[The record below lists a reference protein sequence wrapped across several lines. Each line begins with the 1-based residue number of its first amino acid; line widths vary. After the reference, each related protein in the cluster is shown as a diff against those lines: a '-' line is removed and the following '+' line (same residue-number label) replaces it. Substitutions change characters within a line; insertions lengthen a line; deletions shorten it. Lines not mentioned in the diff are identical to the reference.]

1 MAEKKPRKRKSLK
14 VDLENKVEET
24 IIETTKVEEVQKEKK
39 PELPKLDPKKMYE
52 FISNGKYPTLTKGK
66 VWQVTGE
73 IALIFIQRGYGE
85 LKK

>member
-14 VDLENKVEET
+14 VDLENKVEQPVTSTE
-24 IIETTKVEEVQKEKK
+24 KV
-39 PELPKLDPKKMYE
+39 ELPKLDPKKMYE
-52 FISNGKYPTLTKGK
+52 FVSNGTYKTLPKGK

-73 IALIFIQRGYGE
+73 IALIFLSKGYGE